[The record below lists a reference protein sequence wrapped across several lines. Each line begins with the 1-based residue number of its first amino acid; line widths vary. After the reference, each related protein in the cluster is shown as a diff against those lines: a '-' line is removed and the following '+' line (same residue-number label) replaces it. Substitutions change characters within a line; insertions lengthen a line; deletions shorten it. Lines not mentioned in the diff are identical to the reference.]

1 MLSIR
6 QVILSLII
14 SLILCK
20 KKVEDLFDGLYTK
33 DIYAGY
39 LETGN
44 PNHKLFY
51 VFTPSQ
57 SDTPEKDPI
66 ILWLHGGP
74 GCSALES
81 FLIEIGPVV
90 TDKFSGSFHVNEFAW
105 NKKANVIYME
115 SPAGVGFTI
124 NNDETKNYN
133 EEISSTEAVYAFG
146 EFLNEYPELKNND
159 FYISGFSYSG
169 INIPFFVKALD
180 QQSKYTVNLKGLFI
194 GNGITTFE
202 SDNERCMV
210 QFGYGRGLI
219 GEELMRAFEDN
230 CPHLDFQYRGKEDK
244 DSIANDFRPRDVTK
258 RCNEIRQEV
267 VNAFKGIEIYGI
279 YKKCRMSNN
288 ENNINEETM
297 IYKIYDKLRTEKLR
311 ALGIN
316 DENEKEISIWPAGC
330 GSDPFM
336 SDFVNKET
344 TKEKLGVDKEKTWIY
359 CNMNIYTQ
367 YQMTESYSLYQEYL
381 FKHKDMKIWHF
392 SGDADMCIPTIGTMY
407 WMNKLG
413 LNVKTEW
420 RQWHIKN
427 QVAGYLQEYENNL
440 ALITFIGAGHMVP
453 SEKREESFNALY
465 SMINGELPK

>member
-124 NNDETKNYN
+124 NNDETKEYN
-133 EEISSTEAVYAFG
+133 EEISFIDSTAVNVR
-146 EFLNEYPELKNND
+146 EQ
-159 FYISGFSYSG
+159 
-169 INIPFFVKALD
+169 FFR
-180 QQSKYTVNLKGLFI
+180 TVVCV
-194 GNGITTFE
+194 
-202 SDNERCMV
+202 S
-210 QFGYGRGLI
+210 
-219 GEELMRAFEDN
+219 
-230 CPHLDFQYRGKEDK
+230 
-244 DSIANDFRPRDVTK
+244 
-258 RCNEIRQEV
+258 
-267 VNAFKGIEIYGI
+267 
-279 YKKCRMSNN
+279 
-288 ENNINEETM
+288 
-297 IYKIYDKLRTEKLR
+297 
-311 ALGIN
+311 
-316 DENEKEISIWPAGC
+316 
-330 GSDPFM
+330 
-336 SDFVNKET
+336 
-344 TKEKLGVDKEKTWIY
+344 
-359 CNMNIYTQ
+359 
-367 YQMTESYSLYQEYL
+367 
-381 FKHKDMKIWHF
+381 
-392 SGDADMCIPTIGTMY
+392 
-407 WMNKLG
+407 
-413 LNVKTEW
+413 
-420 RQWHIKN
+420 
-427 QVAGYLQEYENNL
+427 
-440 ALITFIGAGHMVP
+440 
-453 SEKREESFNALY
+453 
-465 SMINGELPK
+465 